1 MGATSTHKTA
11 GVSVSDYFADYFTN
25 ATIIASG
32 TRRDP
37 DYIGGSYDW
46 PYEFYAAVRYN
57 DGHPH
62 AGEVFAFVVLYSVAP
77 SSYYNFT
84 YKDMDETV
92 GPGAVHAPRRVLEAL
107 TPTDHEYA
115 NQWRAACW
123 ANLELE
129 EAKPRVR
136 RGDHIRFVEPFTFG
150 GGLQTTTETVFEVEG
165 RDALRVID
173 HHGVRAHPPL
183 AGTQLRARRSQLSEC
198 GAPHTGTPRSP
209 HRAAAHAPGRRRQ

>member
-136 RGDHIRFVEPFTFG
+136 RGDHIRFAEPFTFG

-165 RDALRVID
+165 RDVLRVID
-173 HHGVRAHPPL
+173 HHGVRVRIPRSSTHRLTAPQ
-183 AGTQLRARRSQLSEC
+183 AMSRLRATDPS
-198 GAPHTGTPRSP
+198 AMV
-209 HRAAAHAPGRRRQ
+209 